1 LIGVDMKFEEPTKS
15 NLTINVDSESEEI
28 SFEKIINYIN
38 KIKS

>member
-1 LIGVDMKFEEPTKS
+1 MKFEEPTKS